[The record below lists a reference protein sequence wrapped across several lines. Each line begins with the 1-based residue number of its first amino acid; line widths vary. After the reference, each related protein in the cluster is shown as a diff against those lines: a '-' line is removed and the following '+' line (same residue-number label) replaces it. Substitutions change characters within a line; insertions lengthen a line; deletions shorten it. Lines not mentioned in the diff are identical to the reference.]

1 MKFEALADAVAAAQN
16 EGGRTTLSEL
26 FTRNVESAHDIIT
39 ICCSNPRTSIKP
51 HHVVAMLAES
61 FGLFPEEYDSLME
74 EQEMPLLLASE
85 SPTEVKRSI
94 TLREAIEF
102 KSMIVEGSINA
113 EVLFKSMSR
122 LSAMLFWAFAFGR
135 TTLNYRRIMGAVAD
149 VTPYE
154 THHLQTMRTI
164 MPAGEVIQR
173 AVAET
178 LPDEY
183 VIQPTYPFKAP
194 TYSRWNKWSIPFP
207 NTHYDVVRGERF
219 FVHRRGGRIFC
230 YDRHGSRIARDP
242 ALEGEDDCV
251 VEMDESGNVV
261 EWLHRAGEPNLWKQA
276 RTNRAREPKAI
287 DDRAHLRALV
297 QALKEGEVLRLIDGD
312 RPYFHSGAVGGFI
325 VPRRTF
331 DIPLLILGGYRDGDG
346 IRIKIA
352 ALDGF
357 DPFPV
362 GYAFVKVDEIPDR
375 LARLYDARVMLD
387 VDEGLIGI
395 FHSLG
400 YDEEKRVMR
409 APYLSRID
417 TTLGHSDAMQIGDL
431 LEK

>member
-1 MKFEALADAVAAAQN
+1 MRFEALASAVAAAQTV
-16 EGGRTTLSEL
+16 ESRTVLSDV
-26 FTRNVESAHDIIT
+26 FTKHAGSAHDIIT
-39 ICCSNPRTSIKP
+39 ICCANPRNAIKP
-51 HHVVAMLAES
+51 HHVVGMLAES
-61 FGLFPEEYDSLME
+61 FGLFPEEYDALME

-85 SPTEVKRSI
+85 SPAEVERSL
-94 TLREAIEF
+94 TLREVIEF
-102 KSMIVEGSINA
+102 KSMIVEGGVDA
-113 EVLFKSMSR
+113 TVVFKSMSR
-122 LSAMLFWAFAFGR
+122 LSAMLFWGYAFGR
-135 TTLNYRRIMGAVAD
+135 SALNYRRIMGAIAD
-149 VTPYE
+149 VTPYD
-154 THHLQTMRTI
+154 TRHLQMMRTI

-194 TYSRWNKWSIPFP
+194 TYSRWNKWSVPFP
-207 NTHYDVVRGERF
+207 TTHYEVVRGQHF
-219 FVHRRGGRIFC
+219 FAHRKDGRIFC
-230 YDRHGSRIARDP
+230 YDRHGRRIARDP
-242 ALEGEDDCV
+242 LVEGADDCV

-261 EWLHRAGEPNLWKQA
+261 EWLYRAKQPNLWKQE
-276 RTNRAREPKAI
+276 RTNRATEPKAI
-287 DDRAHLRALV
+287 DDRAHLRAVV
-297 QALKEGEVLRLIDGD
+297 QALEDGEVLRLIDAH

-331 DIPLLILGGYRDGDG
+331 DIPLLILGGFRDGEG
-346 IRIKIA
+346 IRIKLA

-362 GYAFVKVDEIPDR
+362 GYAFVKADDIPDR
-375 LARLYDARVMLD
+375 LTRLYQSQSMLD

-417 TTLGHSDAMQIGDL
+417 TTLGQSDAMQIGDL
-431 LEK
+431 MEK